1 MSESITITLYAKQ
14 SRANFCEVLLTF
26 LEWTQAHGVKVQTH
40 IPLSS
45 YSVSDPETA
54 KALTKSYESVT
65 VTESADE
72 ALNGTNM
79 VCTLGGDGTM
89 LMAAHWVRGSGI
101 PILGIHAGNL
111 GFLAHIQAKDLD
123 TALPHII
130 AGKALRDRRYF
141 LEASL
146 PNGETAYALNEF
158 AFTKKD
164 RINLIE
170 ISASYGGRHVNDYWA
185 DGILI
190 ASPTGSTAYNLSA
203 GGPIVYPGTPVM
215 VVTPINPH
223 TLTTRP
229 LVLPSDTE
237 LELHVHEEPKQLLFS
252 YDGVRES
259 RTFDSSIFRI
269 KQSDQWVE
277 FLRLEDDDYFENLR
291 DKLMWGKDLR
301 NR

>member
-1 MSESITITLYAKQ
+1 M
-14 SRANFCEVLLTF
+14 
-26 LEWTQAHGVKVQTH
+26 
-40 IPLSS
+40 
-45 YSVSDPETA
+45 
-54 KALTKSYESVT
+54 
-65 VTESADE
+65 
-72 ALNGTNM
+72 
-79 VCTLGGDGTM
+79 
-89 LMAAHWVRGSGI
+89 
-101 PILGIHAGNL
+101 
-111 GFLAHIQAKDLD
+111 
-123 TALPHII
+123 
-130 AGKALRDRRYF
+130 
-141 LEASL
+141 
-146 PNGETAYALNEF
+146 NEF
-158 AFTKKD
+158 SFTKKD

-185 DGILI
+185 DGLLI

-229 LVLPSDTE
+229 LVLPSDTV
-237 LELHVHEEPKQLLFS
+237 LELKVHEEPNQLLFS

-259 RTFDSSIFRI
+259 RTFDSSIFRV

>member
-1 MSESITITLYAKQ
+1 MSELTTITLYAKQ
-14 SRANFCEVLLTF
+14 SRANFCDVLLTF

-45 YSVSDPETA
+45 YSVQDQGTA
-54 KALTKSYESVT
+54 KALTQAYESVT
-65 VTESADE
+65 ITESADE
-72 ALNGTNM
+72 ALSGTNM
-79 VCTLGGDGTM
+79 VCTIGGDGTM
-89 LMAAHWVRGSGI
+89 LMAAHWVRGTGI
-101 PILGIHAGNL
+101 PIMGIHAGNL

-123 TALPHII
+123 TALQQVLQ
-130 AGKALRDRRYF
+130 GKAHHDRRYF

-146 PNGETAYALNEF
+146 PNGESAYALNEF
-158 AFTKKD
+158 SFTKKD
-164 RINLIE
+164 RIHLIE

-185 DGILI
+185 DGILL

-203 GGPIVYPGTPVM
+203 GGPIVHPGTPVM

-237 LELHVHEEPKQLLFS
+237 LELQVHEEPQDLLFS

-259 RTFDSSIFRI
+259 RTFDSSIFRV